1 MERNLLVRGGTCV
14 TAEATL
20 AADVLVRGGRV
31 AALLAPGVAVDPEI
45 PVLDARGCHVL
56 PGCLDVHVHFREPG
70 LEHKEDFLTGS
81 AGAALGGVTCVFDM
95 PNTKPPVASAAV
107 VQEKWQ
113 RLAGRSWVDYG
124 FYGVVLPDNL
134 AEMAGMAAAGVI
146 GFKIF
151 AGPTTG
157 NLPAPNWGQMI
168 EVYRTAARLDRPIA
182 LHAED
187 REVVEHWTAQVRAQG
202 GNTYDDLLASRP
214 DFSEAACIAMAT
226 LLAEQ
231 TGCRLHIV
239 HVNTAEGAAIVAV
252 AKARGVP
259 VTAETCP
266 PYLFLTREDYSRLGN
281 AMKILP
287 LVRDGSDQAAL
298 WRALVSGE
306 IDCVSTDH
314 APHLP
319 AEKAGDIWSA
329 AAGATGVETMLPLLL
344 TALHAG
350 RFGLQ
355 DLVRMTSLRPAQ
367 IYGVYPRKGS
377 LAVGADGDLTVVD
390 LERTGRVEAA
400 RLQTKAKQSPFDGW
414 PLRGLPVATVV
425 RGAVVMREGGLL
437 GPPPGA
443 PVQPG
448 TASDSRKE

>member
-1 MERNLLVRGGTCV
+1 LPQDLIVRGGTCV
-14 TAEATL
+14 TATESFS
-20 AADVLVRGGRV
+20 ADVLLLAGRI
-31 AALLAPGVAVDPEI
+31 AALLAPGAPVDPAI
-45 PVLDARGCHVL
+45 PALDARGCHVL
-56 PGCLDVHVHFREPG
+56 PGCFDVHVHFREPG

-95 PNTKPPVASAAV
+95 PNTKPPVATAAAV
-107 VQEKWQ
+107 REKWE

-134 AEMAGMAAAGVI
+134 PEMEGMAAAGVI

-168 EVYRTAARLDRPIA
+168 EVFRTAVRLDRPIA

-187 REVVEHWTAQVRAQG
+187 REVVEYWTAQVRAAG
-202 GNTYDDLLASRP
+202 GSSYEDLLASRP

-231 TGCRLHIV
+231 AGSRLHIV
-239 HVNTAEGAAIVAV
+239 HVNTAEGAAMVA
-252 AKARGVP
+252 AARARGVR

-266 PYLFLTREDYSRLGN
+266 PYLFLTREDYLRLGN
-281 AMKILP
+281 VMKILP
-287 LVRDGSDQAAL
+287 LVREQSDQAAL
-298 WRALVSGE
+298 WRALVSGT

-319 AEKAGDIWSA
+319 AEKAGDVWSA
-329 AAGATGVETMLPLLL
+329 AAGAPGVETMLPLLL

-367 IYGVYPRKGS
+367 IYGLYPRKGS
-377 LAVGADGDLTVVD
+377 LQVGADGDLSIVDLKAPGVVD
-390 LERTGRVEAA
+390 AA

-414 PLRGLPVATVV
+414 KLHGLPVATVV
-425 RGAVVMREGGLL
+425 RGAVVAQEGALL
-437 GPPPGA
+437 GSPLGA
-443 PVQPG
+443 PVRP
-448 TASDSRKE
+448 